1 MKINT
6 ISKLTE
12 ILNKTLPIKHYVKE
26 AIETCEHIQ
35 NKKGKK
41 FDKYC

>member
-6 ISKLTE
+6 ISKLIE
-12 ILNKTLPIKHYVKE
+12 ILNKTLPTKQYIKE
-26 AIETCEHIQ
+26 AIETCEQ
-35 NKKGKK
+35 VQDKKGKK